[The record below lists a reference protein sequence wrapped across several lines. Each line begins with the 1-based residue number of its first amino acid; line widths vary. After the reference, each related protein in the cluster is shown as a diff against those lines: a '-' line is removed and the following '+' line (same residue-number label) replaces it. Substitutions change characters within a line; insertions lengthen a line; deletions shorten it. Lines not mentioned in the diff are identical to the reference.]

1 MVINDQEENLMK
13 FNWTSKIV
21 ATVLFAAFVA
31 VSIQVSAQAAEVGHL
46 RTRIEPHVAG
56 VFVNGKYYG
65 TAAMY
70 GHRQRM
76 IALAPGSYKVE
87 LKDPRYKTLVAN
99 VKIEAGKVSTVRQ
112 FMEPLPKPPD
122 TEFGELTAD
131 GFGNAAIYVNGAYYA
146 NAAELQTPGY
156 TLLLAPAEYTI
167 KIVPVEGEA
176 VREEKVKIVADETL
190 VIYSGG
196 GVGPRK

>member
-1 MVINDQEENLMK
+1 MK
-13 FNWTSKIV
+13 FNRTSQAV
-21 ATVLFAAFVA
+21 AAFLFAAFMA
-31 VSIQVSAQAAEVGHL
+31 ASIQTAARAADVGQL
-46 RTRIEPHVAG
+46 RTRIDPHVAG

-70 GHRQRM
+70 GHRERM

-112 FMEPLPKPPD
+112 YMEPLPKKPE
-122 TEFGELTAD
+122 TVLGELTTD
-131 GFGNAAIYVNGAYYA
+131 GFGNAAIYINGDYYA

-156 TLLLAPAEYTI
+156 SLLLAPAEYNV

-176 VREEKVKIVADETL
+176 VREEKVKIVADETI
-190 VIYSGG
+190 VIYHGG
-196 GVGPRK
+196 GMATRK

>member
-1 MVINDQEENLMK
+1 MK
-13 FNWTSKIV
+13 FKRTSQI
-21 ATVLFAAFVA
+21 AAAVLFAAFLA
-31 VSIQVSAQAAEVGHL
+31 VSTQASAQAADVGHL
-46 RTRIEPHVAG
+46 RTRIDPHVAG

-70 GHRQRM
+70 GHRERM

-112 FMEPLPKPPD
+112 YMEPLPKKPD
-122 TEFGELTAD
+122 TEFGELTTD
-131 GFGNAAIYVNGAYYA
+131 GFGNAAIYINGEYYA

-156 TLLLAPAEYTI
+156 TLLLAPAEYNV

-176 VREEKVKIVADETL
+176 VREEKVKIVADETI

-196 GVGPRK
+196 GMATRK